1 MKINDQILASW
12 QNQEKSNDQIPRK
25 HSDRCQEGRMDRHR
39 IIPATTRRLT
49 SATAVDWHVKVKNN
63 KCNVGLIKNY
73 CITVSMQKISSIHKL
88 IHQILGSHELHTMPI
103 SDQAHPKIIEITF
116 CFPQFAPSCKES
128 VHSIN
133 SFLRYSQ
140 F

>member
-12 QNQEKSNDQIPRK
+12 QNPEKSNDQIPRK

-88 IHQILGSHELHTMPI
+88 IQQILGSHELNDYTH
-103 SDQAHPKIIEITF
+103 F
-116 CFPQFAPSCKES
+116 
-128 VHSIN
+128 
-133 SFLRYSQ
+133 
-140 F
+140 